1 MKLHENKE
9 LFKDAIT
16 ATSQQMGIPEIFI
29 EKDYWVTLAL
39 HAIFNNE
46 IGKETVFK
54 GGTALSKCNQ
64 LIDRFSEDIDL
75 VVLRKE
81 GETNNQLKSKIKKI
95 SKCVSKVIP
104 EIEVDGITHKM
115 GMIRKTAHSYEKNF
129 DGEFGQVRDTIIVES
144 TWLGNFEP
152 YTTGTVSSY
161 IYEMMLKAK
170 QQDVINQ
177 YGMNP
182 FEVLILSI
190 KRTFCEK
197 IMSLV
202 RFSQTEEPI
211 IDLRNKVRH
220 TYDVHMLL
228 KEAELITFFNSSEL
242 DEMLLKVANDDV
254 ISFKNNN
261 KWLSNHPTTAI
272 LFSDTESTWGQIAAT
287 YETSFKELVFG
298 EFPTGSEIMNTLKII
313 AERLKTI
320 EWNIDTDSLK

>member
-9 LFKDAIT
+9 LFQDAIT
-16 ATSQQMGIPEIFI
+16 ATSQQKGIPEIYI

-75 VVLRKE
+75 VVLRKD

-95 SKCVSKVIP
+95 SKCVTKVIP

-115 GMIRKTAHSYEKNF
+115 GMIRKTAHSYEKSF
-129 DGEFGQVRDTIIVES
+129 DGDFGQVRDNIIVES
-144 TWLGNFEP
+144 TWLGHFEP

-161 IYEMMLKAK
+161 IYEMMLKTN
-170 QQDVINQ
+170 QQDIINQ

-182 FEVLILSI
+182 FDVLIL
-190 KRTFCEK
+190 RTERTLCEK
-197 IMSLV
+197 LMSLV
-202 RFSQTEEPI
+202 RFSQTEQPI
-211 IDLRNKVRH
+211 TDLSNKIRH
-220 TYDVHMLL
+220 TYDIHMML
-228 KEAELITFFNSSEL
+228 KDSELNSFFNSKEF
-242 DEMLLKVANDDV
+242 DVMLLKVANDDV

-261 KWLSNHPTTAI
+261 KWLSNHPTTTI
-272 LFSDTESTWGQIAAT
+272 LFSETENTWNQIKDT
-287 YETSFKELVFG
+287 YETNFKELVFG
-298 EFPTGSEIMNTLKII
+298 EFPSENEIMNTLKIV

-320 EWNIDTDSLK
+320 EWNIETEK

>member
-9 LFKDAIT
+9 LFQDAVT
-16 ATSQQMGIPEIFI
+16 ATAEQKGIPEIYI

-75 VVLRKE
+75 IVLRKE
-81 GETNNQLKSKIKKI
+81 GESNNQLKSKIKNI
-95 SKCVSKVIP
+95 SNCVANVIP

-115 GMIRKTAHSYEKNF
+115 GMIRKTAHSYEKSFEGN
-129 DGEFGQVRDTIIVES
+129 FGQVRDTIIVES

-161 IYEMMLKAK
+161 IYEMMLTAN
-170 QQDVINQ
+170 QQDIINQ

-182 FEVLILSI
+182 FDVLVL
-190 KRTFCEK
+190 RTERTLCEK
-197 IMSLV
+197 LMSLV
-202 RFSQTEEPI
+202 RFSQAENPI
-211 IDLRNKVRH
+211 TDLSNKIRH
-220 TYDVHMLL
+220 IYDIHIML
-228 KEAELITFFNSSEL
+228 KDAELNSFFNSAEF
-242 DEMLLKVANDDV
+242 EVMLLKVANDDV
-254 ISFKNNN
+254 QSFKNNN
-261 KWLSNHPTTAI
+261 GWLSNHPSTTI
-272 LFSDTESTWGQIAAT
+272 LFSDTENTWNKIKGT

-298 EFPTGSEIMNTLKII
+298 KFPSENEILNTLKIV
-313 AERLKTI
+313 AERLKAI
-320 EWNIDTDSLK
+320 EWHLDTDR

>member
-1 MKLHENKE
+1 MKLHENTE
-9 LFKDAIT
+9 LFQDAIT
-16 ATSQQMGIPEIFI
+16 ATSQQKEIPEIYI

-54 GGTALSKCNQ
+54 GCTALSKCNQ

-75 VVLRKE
+75 VVLRKD

-95 SKCVSKVIP
+95 SKCVTTVIP
-104 EIEVDGITHKM
+104 EIEVEGITHKM
-115 GMIRKTAHSYEKNF
+115 GMIRKTVHSYEKKF
-129 DGEFGQVRDTIIVES
+129 DGNFGQVRDNIIVES
-144 TWLGNFEP
+144 TWLGHFEP

-161 IYEMMLKAK
+161 IYEMMLKAS
-170 QQDVINQ
+170 QQDVIKQ

-182 FEVLILSI
+182 FEVLMLSTE
-190 KRTFCEK
+190 RTLCEK

-211 IDLRNKVRH
+211 TDLSNKIRH
-220 TYDVHMLL
+220 TYDIHMML
-228 KEAELITFFNSSEL
+228 KNAKLNSFFNSKEF
-242 DEMLLKVANDDV
+242 DVMLLKVANDDV

-261 KWLSNHPTTAI
+261 RWLSNHPTTAI
-272 LFSDTESTWGQIAAT
+272 LFSDTENTWSQIKDT

-298 EFPTGSEIMNTLKII
+298 EFPKENEIMDTLKVV
-313 AERLKTI
+313 AERLKFI
-320 EWNIDTDSLK
+320 EWNIEAEK

>member
-9 LFKDAIT
+9 LFQDAIT
-16 ATSQQMGIPEIFI
+16 ATSQQKGIPEIYI

-75 VVLRKE
+75 VVLRKD
-81 GETNNQLKSKIKKI
+81 GETNNQLKSKIKNI
-95 SKCVSKVIP
+95 SKCVTKVIP

-115 GMIRKTAHSYEKNF
+115 GMIRKTAHSYEKSF
-129 DGEFGQVRDTIIVES
+129 DGDFGQVRDNIIVES
-144 TWLGNFEP
+144 TWLGHFEP

-161 IYEMMLKAK
+161 IYEMMLKTN
-170 QQDVINQ
+170 QQDIINQ

-182 FEVLILSI
+182 FDVLVL
-190 KRTFCEK
+190 RTERTLCEK
-197 IMSLV
+197 LMSLI
-202 RFSQTEEPI
+202 RFSQTEQPI
-211 IDLRNKVRH
+211 TDLSNKIRH
-220 TYDVHMLL
+220 TYDIHMML
-228 KEAELITFFNSSEL
+228 KDDELKSFFNSKEF
-242 DEMLLKVANDDV
+242 DVMLLKVANDDV

-261 KWLSNHPTTAI
+261 KWLSNHPINTI
-272 LFSDTESTWGQIAAT
+272 LFSETESTWNQIKDT

-298 EFPTGSEIMNTLKII
+298 EFPSENEIMNTLKVV

-320 EWNIDTDSLK
+320 EWNIETEK

>member
-9 LFKDAIT
+9 LFQDAIT
-16 ATSQQMGIPEIFI
+16 ATSQQKGVPEIYI

-39 HAIFNNE
+39 HAIFNSN

-75 VVLRKE
+75 VVLRKD
-81 GETNNQLKSKIKKI
+81 GETKNQLKSKIKKI
-95 SKCVSKVIP
+95 SKCVTNVIP

-115 GMIRKTAHSYEKNF
+115 GMIRKTAHSYEKSF
-129 DGEFGQVRDTIIVES
+129 DGDFGQVRDNIIVES
-144 TWLGNFEP
+144 TWLGHFEP

-161 IYEMMLKAK
+161 IYEMMLKAN

-177 YGMNP
+177 YEMNP
-182 FEVLILSI
+182 FDVLVL
-190 KRTFCEK
+190 KTERTLCEK

-202 RFSQTEEPI
+202 RFSQTEQPI
-211 IDLRNKVRH
+211 TDLSNKIRH
-220 TYDVHMLL
+220 TYDLHMML
-228 KEAELITFFNSSEL
+228 KDEKLNAFFNSKEF

-261 KWLSNHPTTAI
+261 KWLSNHPTQAV
-272 LFSDTESTWGQIAAT
+272 LFSETENTWNQIKET

-298 EFPTGSEIMNTLKII
+298 EFPSENEIMNTIKVVS
-313 AERLKTI
+313 ERLKTI
-320 EWNIDTDSLK
+320 EWNIETEK

>member
-9 LFKDAIT
+9 LFQDAIT
-16 ATSQQMGIPEIFI
+16 ATSQQKRIPEIYI

-75 VVLRKE
+75 VVLRKDR
-81 GETNNQLKSKIKKI
+81 ETNNQLKSKIKKI
-95 SKCVSKVIP
+95 SKCVTKVIP

-115 GMIRKTAHSYEKNF
+115 GMIRKTAHSYEKSF
-129 DGEFGQVRDTIIVES
+129 DGDFGQVRDNIIVES
-144 TWLGNFEP
+144 TWLGHFEP

-161 IYEMMLKAK
+161 IYEMMLKTN
-170 QQDVINQ
+170 QQDIINQ

-182 FEVLILSI
+182 FDVLVL
-190 KRTFCEK
+190 RTERTLCEK
-197 IMSLV
+197 LMSLV
-202 RFSQTEEPI
+202 RFSQTEQPI
-211 IDLRNKVRH
+211 TDLSNKIRH
-220 TYDVHMLL
+220 TYDIHMML
-228 KEAELITFFNSSEL
+228 KDDELKSFFNSKEF
-242 DEMLLKVANDDV
+242 DVMLLKVANDDV

-261 KWLSNHPTTAI
+261 SWLSNHPINTI
-272 LFSDTESTWGQIAAT
+272 LFSETESTWNQIKDT

-298 EFPTGSEIMNTLKII
+298 EFPSENEIMNTLKVV

-320 EWNIDTDSLK
+320 EWNIETEK

>member
-9 LFKDAIT
+9 LFQDAIT
-16 ATSQQMGIPEIFI
+16 ATSQQKGIPEIYI

-75 VVLRKE
+75 VVLRKD

-95 SKCVSKVIP
+95 SKCVTKVIP

-115 GMIRKTAHSYEKNF
+115 GMIRKTAHSYEKSF
-129 DGEFGQVRDTIIVES
+129 DGDFGQVRDNIIVES
-144 TWLGNFEP
+144 TWLGHFEP

-161 IYEMMLKAK
+161 IYEMMLKTN
-170 QQDVINQ
+170 QQDIINQ

-182 FEVLILSI
+182 FDVLIL
-190 KRTFCEK
+190 RTERTLCEK
-197 IMSLV
+197 LMSLV
-202 RFSQTEEPI
+202 RFSQTEQPI
-211 IDLRNKVRH
+211 TDLSNKIRH
-220 TYDVHMLL
+220 TYDIHMML
-228 KEAELITFFNSSEL
+228 KDSELNSFFNSKEF
-242 DEMLLKVANDDV
+242 DVMLLKVANDDV

-261 KWLSNHPTTAI
+261 KWLSNHPTTTI
-272 LFSDTESTWGQIAAT
+272 LFSETENTWNQIKDT
-287 YETSFKELVFG
+287 YETNFKELVFG
-298 EFPTGSEIMNTLKII
+298 EFPSENEIMNTLKIV

-320 EWNIDTDSLK
+320 EWKIETEK

>member
-1 MKLHENKE
+1 MKLHTNKE
-9 LFKDAIT
+9 LFQDAIT
-16 ATSQQMGIPEIFI
+16 ATSQQKGIPEIYI

-39 HAIFNNE
+39 HAIFGNE

-75 VVLRKE
+75 VVLRKD

-95 SKCVSKVIP
+95 SKCVTKVIP

-115 GMIRKTAHSYEKNF
+115 GMIRKTAHSYEKSF
-129 DGEFGQVRDTIIVES
+129 DGDFGQVRDNIIVES
-144 TWLGNFEP
+144 TWLGHFEP

-161 IYEMMLKAK
+161 IYEMMLKTN
-170 QQDVINQ
+170 QQDIINQ

-182 FEVLILSI
+182 FDVLVL
-190 KRTFCEK
+190 RTERTLCEK
-197 IMSLV
+197 LMSLV
-202 RFSQTEEPI
+202 RFSQTEQPI
-211 IDLRNKVRH
+211 TDLSNKIRH
-220 TYDVHMLL
+220 TYDIHMVL
-228 KEAELITFFNSSEL
+228 KDAELNSFFNSKEF
-242 DEMLLKVANDDV
+242 DVMLLKVANDDV

-261 KWLSNHPTTAI
+261 KWLSNHPINTI
-272 LFSDTESTWGQIAAT
+272 LFSETENTWNQIKDT

-298 EFPTGSEIMNTLKII
+298 EFPSENEIMNTLKVV

-320 EWNIDTDSLK
+320 EWNIKTKK

>member
-9 LFKDAIT
+9 LFQDAIT
-16 ATSQQMGIPEIFI
+16 ATSQQKGIPEIYI

-95 SKCVSKVIP
+95 SKCVTKVIP

-115 GMIRKTAHSYEKNF
+115 GMIRKTAHSYEKSF
-129 DGEFGQVRDTIIVES
+129 DGDFGQVRDNIIVES
-144 TWLGNFEP
+144 TWLGHFEP

-161 IYEMMLKAK
+161 IYEMMLKSN
-170 QQDVINQ
+170 QQDIINQ

-182 FEVLILSI
+182 FEVLVL
-190 KRTFCEK
+190 RTERTLCEK
-197 IMSLV
+197 LMSLV
-202 RFSQTEEPI
+202 RFSQTEQAI
-211 IDLRNKVRH
+211 TDLSNKIRH
-220 TYDVHMLL
+220 TYDIHMML
-228 KEAELITFFNSSEL
+228 KDDELNSFFNSKEF
-242 DEMLLKVANDDV
+242 DVMLLKVANDDV

-261 KWLSNHPTTAI
+261 SWLSNHPINTI
-272 LFSDTESTWGQIAAT
+272 LFSETENTWNQIKDT
-287 YETSFKELVFG
+287 YETRFKELVFG
-298 EFPTGSEIMNTLKII
+298 EFPSENEIMNTLKVV

-320 EWNIDTDSLK
+320 EWNIETKK

>member
-9 LFKDAIT
+9 LFQDAIT
-16 ATSQQMGIPEIFI
+16 ATSQQKGIPEIYI

-39 HAIFNNE
+39 HAIFSNE

-75 VVLRKE
+75 VVLRKD

-95 SKCVSKVIP
+95 SKCVTKVIP

-115 GMIRKTAHSYEKNF
+115 GMIRKTAHSYEQRF
-129 DGEFGQVRDTIIVES
+129 DGDFGQVRDTIIVES
-144 TWLGNFEP
+144 TWLGHFEP

-161 IYEMMLKAK
+161 IYEMMLKEN
-170 QQDVINQ
+170 QQDIINQ

-182 FEVLILSI
+182 FDVLVL
-190 KRTFCEK
+190 RTERTLCEK
-197 IMSLV
+197 LMSLV
-202 RFSQTEEPI
+202 RFSQTEHPI
-211 IDLRNKVRH
+211 TDLSNKIRH
-220 TYDVHMLL
+220 TYDIHMML
-228 KEAELITFFNSSEL
+228 KDAKLKSFFNSKEF
-242 DEMLLKVANDDV
+242 DVMLLKVANDDV

-261 KWLSNHPTTAI
+261 NWLSNHPINTI
-272 LFSDTESTWGQIAAT
+272 LFSETENTWNQIKDT

-298 EFPTGSEIMNTLKII
+298 EFPSENKIMNTLKVV
-313 AERLKTI
+313 AERLKII
-320 EWNIDTDSLK
+320 EWNIETEK

>member
-9 LFKDAIT
+9 LFQDAIT
-16 ATSQQMGIPEIFI
+16 ATSQQKGIPEIYI
-29 EKDYWVTLAL
+29 EKDYWVTLTL

-75 VVLRKE
+75 VVLRKD

-95 SKCVSKVIP
+95 SKCVTKVIP

-115 GMIRKTAHSYEKNF
+115 GMIRKTAHSYEKSF
-129 DGEFGQVRDTIIVES
+129 DGDFGQVRDNIIVES
-144 TWLGNFEP
+144 TWLGHFEP

-161 IYEMMLKAK
+161 IYEMMLKTN
-170 QQDVINQ
+170 QQDIINQ

-182 FEVLILSI
+182 FDVLIL
-190 KRTFCEK
+190 RTERTLCEK
-197 IMSLV
+197 LMSLV
-202 RFSQTEEPI
+202 RFSQTEQPI
-211 IDLRNKVRH
+211 TDLSNKIRH
-220 TYDVHMLL
+220 TYDIHMML
-228 KEAELITFFNSSEL
+228 KDDELNSFFNSKEF
-242 DEMLLKVANDDV
+242 DIMFLKVANDDV

-261 KWLSNHPTTAI
+261 DWLSNHPTTTI
-272 LFSDTESTWGQIAAT
+272 LFSDTEKTWNQIKDT

-298 EFPTGSEIMNTLKII
+298 EFPSENEIMNTMKRV

-320 EWNIDTDSLK
+320 EWNIETEK